1 MPERQGKDKIK
12 QTTDDIL
19 KLFTIIDEQNLKDH
33 MPRYAAADL
42 ARVPFL
48 NYDAINT
55 IAMAKKIEAL
65 EQRMNSFEF
74 SMTSNLTRFV
84 CNAHYPYDQSQT
96 HCQPAMSSTLQ
107 SSTVGTM
114 STTMVNSGHN

>member
-1 MPERQGKDKIK
+1 MELPRHACQGGKGKKIK

-55 IAMAKKIEAL
+55 IAMAKKIDAL
-65 EQRMNSFEF
+65 EQRMNSFEH
-74 SMTSNLTRFV
+74 SMSSNLTQFV
-84 CNAHYPYDQSQT
+84 CITYSI
-96 HCQPAMSSTLQ
+96 
-107 SSTVGTM
+107 VTM
-114 STTMVNSGHN
+114 SRRRIASQQCHQLFSHQQ